1 MFPGFPTR
9 LKNDLD
15 KIYREKILKGN
26 KNAEMKMKIKI
37 VDPPRRKYNVY
48 IGGCVIANIMK
59 DRPEFWISKKEY
71 EEIGKE

>member
-37 VDPPRRKYNVY
+37 V
-48 IGGCVIANIMK
+48 VIIQILYK
-59 DRPEFWISKKEY
+59 LQILLKLIYYFLFKK
-71 EEIGKE
+71 ILKLL